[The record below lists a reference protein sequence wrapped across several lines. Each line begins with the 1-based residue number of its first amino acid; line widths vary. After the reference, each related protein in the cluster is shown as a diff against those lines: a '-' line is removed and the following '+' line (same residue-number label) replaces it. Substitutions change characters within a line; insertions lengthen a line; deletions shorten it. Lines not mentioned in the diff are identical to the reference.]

1 MFLLTD
7 DETRP
12 LLVVSAS
19 DLTRASECEFGFSRS
34 LDAKLGRVEAV
45 VDEPDAMLQRAAALG
60 TQHEDRVL
68 ERYRASG
75 RVIEIAR
82 PERLDR
88 AGLAQRATETASA
101 FAAAPDTL
109 FQATFFDEA
118 HAVVAE
124 GTPDQL
130 SVGFL
135 GFADFI
141 VRARSEGGAPDAPAR
156 WRVQDTKLS
165 RRAKVTA
172 LLQLAAYAQQLRR
185 LGLAVADEVDLI
197 LGDGGVSIH
206 RLADIAP
213 VHRHREARLLALIE
227 RRRRATGAT
236 PWRDADLA
244 HCGDCAW
251 CRAEITA
258 HDDVWQVAGL
268 RGGQWSRLAAAGI
281 TTLPGLADSVGPVD
295 GIGGAAL
302 EGLRAQARLQHAAV
316 IGAPPPVEWT
326 NPDALRVLPE
336 ASPGDIFFD
345 FEGDPLYREAGPSV
359 GGAAGGSGAGVGGDR
374 WGLDYLFGLV
384 DVEGRF
390 TAFWAHDLAEER
402 RALRGFLDDLARRR
416 AAHPQMHVYHYAPY
430 ERTHLLSLAAR
441 HGEGEDEVDQLLREG
456 VLVDLYPIVRAAMRL
471 GSSSYSIKKLEPLY
485 LPEARAGAA
494 VADGAASV
502 DQYARAIAARDDG
515 DETGFRPLLAEI
527 AAYNRIDCESTRALR
542 DWLVDRAGEHGVPTG
557 SAALDGID
565 PPQPRELEP
574 SPLRESLLRL
584 AGTAG
589 EPDRTDDERAWAF
602 AAAAIDYHRR
612 EHKSFWW
619 DHFARLSAPVAD
631 FADTRDV
638 LSVTSGEQL
647 TMVWYRDTPRQSL
660 RRHVRLRGSWAPG
673 SRPSLS
679 SQAGP
684 FALYDLPGPF
694 AAPGADPLARPARS
708 VRIIAI
714 HDDGVTIEETLPKG
728 VDPYDDIP
736 VALTP
741 ASPPSPGQQK
751 PAIEEWGRELAEAA
765 PEWPVD
771 PVGDLLRRIPPR
783 TRSGALAPVTVDA
796 QGEPDRVSAVVASL
810 LDLDRSYLAVQGP
823 PGTGKTY
830 LGSRVIARLVAE
842 HGWRIGVVAQGHST
856 VEHVLSA
863 VVDAGLPPAR
873 VGKCPREGEA
883 EETRAY
889 SVVPRGTLGSWIGE
903 QPAGFVVGGTAWDLA
918 DPKRVGRRSLDL
930 LVVDE
935 AGQFSL
941 AATIAS
947 AMSARALLL
956 LGDPQQLPQVSQ
968 GTHPEPVDGSA
979 LGFLSAGHDVLPA
992 ELGYFLAESRRMHP
1006 AVSDVVSTL
1015 SYEGALHAHPSA
1027 ALRSLDGVE
1036 PGVHAVPVEH
1046 HGNAVDSPEEA
1057 ARVVEIVRGL
1067 LGTAWRPSADAVPDA
1082 LRDSDVIVVTP
1093 FNAQQQLVREH
1104 LDAAGLTG
1112 TRVGTV
1118 DKFQGQEA
1126 VVAIVSLCASS
1137 AAEVPRG
1144 MDFLLN
1150 RNRLNVAI
1158 SRAQWAAFVVH
1169 SPALVD
1175 YLPRS
1180 AEGVAEL
1187 SAFLRIVQPEPGA

>member
-7 DETRP
+7 DAPRP
-12 LLVVSAS
+12 LLVISAS
-19 DLTRASECEFGFSRS
+19 DLTRASECEFGFSRA
-34 LDAKLGRVEAV
+34 LDAKLGRIAPIA
-45 VDEPDAMLQRAAALG
+45 DESDAMLERAAALG
-60 TQHEDRVL
+60 TQHEERVL
-68 ERYRASG
+68 HDYRARG
-75 RVIEIAR
+75 RVIEIER
-82 PERLDR
+82 PVHTDR
-88 AGLAQRATETASA
+88 GGLAQRATETVSA
-101 FAAAPDTL
+101 FAAEPDTV
-109 FQATFFDEA
+109 FQATFFDER
-118 HAVVAE
+118 HATVAQ
-124 GTPDQL
+124 GTAAEL
-130 SVGFL
+130 AVGFL

-141 VRARSEGGAPDAPAR
+141 VREAAPVGTAAAR

-172 LLQLAAYAQQLRR
+172 LLQLAAYARQLRR

-197 LGDGGVSIH
+197 LGDGRLSTH

-227 RRRRATGAT
+227 RRRRAAGAT
-236 PWRDADLA
+236 PWRDAALA

-251 CRAEITA
+251 CRTEIAA

-281 TTLPGLADSVGPVD
+281 ETLPDLADSSGPVA
-295 GIGGAAL
+295 GIGAGTL
-302 EGLRAQARLQHAAV
+302 ESLRAQARLQRAAV
-316 IGAPPPVEWT
+316 TGSPPPVEWMR
-326 NPDALRVLPE
+326 PDALRALPE
-336 ASPGDIFFD
+336 PSAGDIFFD
-345 FEGDPLYREAGPSV
+345 FEGDPLYREPSS
-359 GGAAGGSGAGVGGDR
+359 AGDR

-384 DVEGRF
+384 DAQDRF

-416 AAHPQMHVYHYAPY
+416 REHPDLHVYHYAPY

-456 VLVDLYPIVRAAMRL
+456 VLVDLYPIVRGALRL

-502 DQYARAIAARDDG
+502 DQYAQAIAARDRG
-515 DETGFRPLLAEI
+515 DEPGFARLLDEI
-527 AAYNRIDCESTRALR
+527 ADYNRVDCVSTRALR
-542 DWLVDRAGEHGVPTG
+542 DWLRDAALEHGVPTG
-557 SAALDGID
+557 TAALDGVE

-574 SPLRESLLRL
+574 SPLREELLRL
-584 AGTAG
+584 AGTSEG
-589 EPDRTDDERAWAF
+589 DERSDDERAWAF

-612 EHKSFWW
+612 EHKTFWW

-638 LSVTSGEQL
+638 LAVTSGEQL

-660 RRHVRLRGSWAPG
+660 RRHVRLRGEWAAG
-673 SRPSLS
+673 SRPTISGQS
-679 SQAGP
+679 GP

-694 AAPGADPLARPARS
+694 VQPGSDPLARPTRS

-714 HDDGVTIEETLPKG
+714 HDDGVTIEETLQKG

-741 ASPPSPGQQK
+741 GPPPSPGQQK
-751 PAIEEWGRELAEAA
+751 PAIEEWGQQLAESA
-765 PEWPVD
+765 PAWPED

-783 TRSGALAPVTVDA
+783 TRSGALTPVPIDEH
-796 QGEPDRVSAVVASL
+796 GEPDRVSAVVASL

-863 VVDAGLPPAR
+863 VVDAGLAPAR

-883 EETRAY
+883 EQPRAY
-889 SVVPRGTLGSWIGE
+889 TVVPRGTLGTWIGE
-903 QPAGFVVGGTAWDLA
+903 QPGGYVIGGTAWDLA

-947 AMSARALLL
+947 AMSARSLLL

-979 LGFLSAGHDVLPA
+979 LGFLSAGHDVLPP

-1006 AVSDVVSTL
+1006 ALASVVSEL
-1015 SYEGALHAHPSA
+1015 SYEGALRAHPTA
-1027 ALRSLDGVE
+1027 AMRELDGVR
-1036 PGVHAVPVEH
+1036 PGVHAVPVVH

-1057 ARVVEIVRGL
+1057 ERVVALVRGL
-1067 LGTAWRPSADAVPDA
+1067 LGSAWRSSVDAAPDA

-1093 FNAQQQLVREH
+1093 FNAQQLLVREH

-1187 SAFLRIVQPEPGA
+1187 SAFLRIVEPESRPSSRPELA